1 MLADLVKRSQPLA
14 SDAKLLVLGGGY
26 SGRCLASLSRALGT
40 PVLCTRRSL
49 DADEADLLFDSNGQD
64 HLDPAALEGVTHLL
78 STIPPDRE
86 GNDPVLS
93 KLLGTLRSLPLRWA
107 GYLSTTGVYGDRQ
120 GGWVSEN
127 DNPAPELDRSI
138 RRLNCEK
145 TWLRSGL
152 PIQILRL
159 PGIYGP
165 GRSVLNG
172 LQQGRAR
179 LIEKTGQVFCRIHV
193 EDIAGACWHL
203 MHHTEQGGQETLGNG
218 TVLNRTVVNVV
229 DDLPAPTTDLLR
241 HAASL
246 LGCALPQ
253 LEQFD
258 QIVDSMSPMAQTF
271 WSENRRVSNLRLCQ
285 ELGYRL
291 LHPNYRV
298 GLQDC
303 LNQDK
308 LNPSDL
314 RSPPRSTNG

>member
-14 SDAKLLVLGGGY
+14 SEAKLLVMGGGY
-26 SGRCLASLSRALGT
+26 SGRCLASLARAMGT

-49 DADEADLLFDSNGQD
+49 DAAEADLLFDSNGQD
-64 HLDPAALEGVTHLL
+64 QLDPAALEGVTHLL
-78 STIPPDRE
+78 STIPPDRD
-86 GNDPVLS
+86 GNDPVLP
-93 KLLGTLRSLPLRWA
+93 KLLPTLRNLPLRWA

-120 GGWVSEN
+120 GGWVTEE
-127 DNPAPELDRSI
+127 DEPAPALDRSI
-138 RRLNCEK
+138 RRLNCEAA
-145 TWLRSGL
+145 WQRSGL

-179 LIEKTGQVFCRIHV
+179 LIDKPDQVFCRIHV

-203 MHHTEQGGQETLGNG
+203 MHRAEQGPSARPGNW
-218 TVLNRTVVNVV
+218 TVVNVV
-229 DDLPAPTTDLLR
+229 DDLPAPTAELMR
-241 HAASL
+241 HAAAL
-246 LGCALPQ
+246 LGCALPP
-253 LEQFD
+253 LEPFD

-271 WSENRRVSNLRLCQ
+271 WSENRRVRNHRLCQ
-285 ELGYRL
+285 ELGYPL

-308 LNPSDL
+308 LNPPDL
-314 RSPPRSTNG
+314 PSPPRSTNG

>member
-26 SGRCLASLSRALGT
+26 SGSCLANLGRALGT

-49 DADEADLLFDSNGQD
+49 DAAEADLVFDSNGQD
-64 HLDPAALEGVTHLL
+64 QLDPAALEGITHLL
-78 STIPPDRE
+78 STIPPDRD

-93 KLLGTLRSLPLRWA
+93 KLLPTLRGLPLRWA

-120 GGWVSEN
+120 GGWVSEE
-127 DNPAPELDRSI
+127 DETAPALERSI
-138 RRLNCEK
+138 RRLNCEAA
-145 TWLRSGL
+145 WQRSGL

-179 LIEKTGQVFCRIHV
+179 LIDKPGQVFCRIHV

-203 MHHTEQGGQETLGNG
+203 MHRVEQGPSPLPGNW
-218 TVLNRTVVNVV
+218 TVVNVV
-229 DDLPAPTTDLLR
+229 DDLPAPTADLLR

-246 LGCALPQ
+246 LGCALPP

-258 QIVDSMSPMAQTF
+258 QIVDSMSPMAQSF
-271 WSENRRVSNLRLCQ
+271 WSENRRVSNHKLCH
-285 ELGYRL
+285 ELGYAL

-308 LNPSDL
+308 LNSPDL
-314 RSPPRSTNG
+314 GSPPRLANG

>member
-1 MLADLVKRSQPLA
+1 MLADLVKRSHPLA
-14 SDAKLLVLGGGY
+14 ADAKLLVLGGGY
-26 SGRCLASLSRALGT
+26 SGRCLASLARAMGT

-49 DADEADLLFDSNGQD
+49 DAAEVDLLFDSNGQD
-64 HLDPAALEGVTHLL
+64 HLDPASLEGVTHLL
-78 STIPPDRE
+78 CTIPPDRE
-86 GNDPVLS
+86 GNDPALS
-93 KLLGTLRSLPLRWA
+93 KLLPTLRSLPLRWT

-120 GGWVSEN
+120 GGWVSEQ
-127 DNPAPELDRSI
+127 DDAEPALDRSI
-138 RRLNCEK
+138 RRLDCEK
-145 TWLRSGL
+145 AWLRCGL

-179 LIEKTGQVFCRIHV
+179 LIDKPGQVFCRIHV

-203 MHHTEQGGQETLGNG
+203 MHHAEQGAPA
-218 TVLNRTVVNVV
+218 VPAVVNVV
-229 DDLPAPTTDLLR
+229 DDLPAPTAELIR
-241 HAASL
+241 HAVSL
-246 LGCALPQ
+246 LDCALPP
-253 LEQFD
+253 LEPFD
-258 QIVDSMSPMAQTF
+258 QIVESMSPMAQSF
-271 WSENRRVSNLRLCQ
+271 WSENRRVSNHRLCH

>member
-26 SGRCLASLSRALGT
+26 SGRCLASLARAMGT

-49 DADEADLLFDSNGQD
+49 DSDEADLLFDSAGED
-64 HLDPAALEGVTHLL
+64 HLDPDALQGVTHLVC
-78 STIPPDRE
+78 TIPPDRE

-107 GYLSTTGVYGDRQ
+107 GYLSTTGIYGDRQ
-120 GGWVSEN
+120 GGWVSEQ
-127 DNPAPELDRSI
+127 DDPAPELDRSI
-138 RRLNCEK
+138 RRLNCEQA
-145 TWLRSGL
+145 WLHSGL

-179 LIEKTGQVFCRIHV
+179 LIEKPGQVFCRIHV

-203 MHHTEQGGQETLGNG
+203 MHRAEHAHDPSMDNW
-218 TVLNRTVVNVV
+218 TVVNVV

-241 HAASL
+241 HAAAL
-246 LGCALPQ
+246 LGCALPP

-271 WSENRRVSNLRLCQ
+271 WSENRRVSNHRLCQ
-285 ELGYRL
+285 ELGYSL

-303 LNQDK
+303 LDQDK
-308 LNPSDL
+308 LNPTDL

>member
-14 SDAKLLVLGGGY
+14 ADAKLLVLGGGY
-26 SGRCLASLSRALGT
+26 SGRCLGSLARAMGT

-49 DADEADLLFDSNGQD
+49 DAAEADLLFDSNGQD
-64 HLDPAALEGVTHLL
+64 QLDPAALEGVTHLL
-78 STIPPDRE
+78 STIPPDRD
-86 GNDPVLS
+86 GNDPVLP
-93 KLLGTLRSLPLRWA
+93 KLLPTLRNLPLRWA

-120 GGWVSEN
+120 GDWVTEE
-127 DNPAPELDRSI
+127 DEPAPALDRSI
-138 RRLNCEK
+138 RRLNCEAA
-145 TWLRSGL
+145 WQRSGL

-179 LIEKTGQVFCRIHV
+179 LIDKPDQVFCRIHV

-203 MHHTEQGGQETLGNG
+203 MHRAEQGPSARPGNW
-218 TVLNRTVVNVV
+218 TVVNVV
-229 DDLPAPTTDLLR
+229 DDLPAPTAELMR
-241 HAASL
+241 HAAAL
-246 LGCALPQ
+246 LGCALPP
-253 LEQFD
+253 LEPFD

-271 WSENRRVSNLRLCQ
+271 WSENRRVSNHRLCQ
-285 ELGYRL
+285 ELGYPL

-308 LNPSDL
+308 LNPPDL
-314 RSPPRSTNG
+314 PSPPRSTNG

>member
-1 MLADLVKRSQPLA
+1 MLADLVKRSEPLA
-14 SDAKLLVLGGGY
+14 ADAKLLVLGGGY
-26 SGRCLASLSRALGT
+26 SGRCLANLARAMGT

-49 DADEADLLFDSNGQD
+49 DAAEADLVFDSNGQD
-64 HLDPAALEGVTHLL
+64 QLDPAALEGITHLL
-78 STIPPDRE
+78 STIPPDRD

-93 KLLGTLRSLPLRWA
+93 KLLPTLRSLPLRWA

-120 GGWVSEN
+120 GGWVSEE
-127 DNPAPELDRSI
+127 DEPAPALERSI
-138 RRLNCEK
+138 RRLNCEAA
-145 TWLRSGL
+145 WQRSGL

-179 LIEKTGQVFCRIHV
+179 LIDKPGQVFCRIHV

-203 MHHTEQGGQETLGNG
+203 MHRVEQGPSPLPGNW
-218 TVLNRTVVNVV
+218 TVVNVV
-229 DDLPAPTTDLLR
+229 DDLPAPTADLLR

-246 LGCALPQ
+246 LGCALPP
-253 LEQFD
+253 LEPFD

-271 WSENRRVSNLRLCQ
+271 WSENRRVRNHRLCQ
-285 ELGYRL
+285 ELGYPL

-308 LNPSDL
+308 LNPPDL
-314 RSPPRSTNG
+314 PSPPRSTNG

>member
-1 MLADLVKRSQPLA
+1 MLADLVKQSQPLA
-14 SDAKLLVLGGGY
+14 DDAKLLVLGGGY
-26 SGRCLASLSRALGT
+26 SGRCLARLARAMGT
-40 PVLCTRRSL
+40 QVLCTRRSL
-49 DADEADLLFDSNGQD
+49 DSEEADLLFDSNGQD

-78 STIPPDRE
+78 CTIPPDRE

-93 KLLGTLRSLPLRWA
+93 KLLATLRSLPLRWA

-120 GGWVSEN
+120 GGWVSEE
-127 DNPAPELDRSI
+127 DAPAPALDRSI
-138 RRLNCEK
+138 RRLNCEAA
-145 TWLRSGL
+145 WQRSGL

-179 LIEKTGQVFCRIHV
+179 LIEKPGQVFCRIHV

-203 MHHTEQGGQETLGNG
+203 MHRAEHAHDPSMDNW
-218 TVLNRTVVNVV
+218 TVVNVV

-241 HAASL
+241 HAAAL
-246 LGCALPQ
+246 LGCALPP

-258 QIVDSMSPMAQTF
+258 QIVESMSPMAQTF
-271 WSENRRVSNLRLCQ
+271 WSENRRVSNHRLCQ
-285 ELGYRL
+285 ELGYWL

-303 LNQDK
+303 LDQDK
-308 LNPSDL
+308 LNPTDL

>member
-14 SDAKLLVLGGGY
+14 ADAKLLVLGGGY
-26 SGRCLASLSRALGT
+26 SGRCLANLARAMGT

-49 DADEADLLFDSNGQD
+49 DAAEADLVFDSNGQD
-64 HLDPAALEGVTHLL
+64 QLDPAALEGITHLL
-78 STIPPDRE
+78 STIPPDRD

-93 KLLGTLRSLPLRWA
+93 KLLPTLRSLPLRWA

-120 GGWVSEN
+120 GGWVSEE
-127 DNPAPELDRSI
+127 DETAPALERSI
-138 RRLNCEK
+138 RRLNCEAA
-145 TWLRSGL
+145 WQRSGL

-179 LIEKTGQVFCRIHV
+179 LIDKPGQVFCRIHV

-203 MHHTEQGGQETLGNG
+203 MHRVEQGPSPLPGNW
-218 TVLNRTVVNVV
+218 TVVNVV
-229 DDLPAPTTDLLR
+229 DDLPAPTADLLR

-246 LGCALPQ
+246 LGCALPP
-253 LEQFD
+253 LEPFD

-271 WSENRRVSNLRLCQ
+271 WSENRRVRNHRLCQ
-285 ELGYRL
+285 ELGYPL

-308 LNPSDL
+308 LNPPDL
-314 RSPPRSTNG
+314 PSPPQSTNG

>member
-14 SDAKLLVLGGGY
+14 ADAKLLVLGGGY
-26 SGRCLASLSRALGT
+26 SGRCLASLARAMGT

-49 DADEADLLFDSNGQD
+49 DAAEADLLFDSNGQD

-78 STIPPDRE
+78 CTIPPDRD

-93 KLLGTLRSLPLRWA
+93 NLLATLRSLPLRWA

-120 GGWVSEN
+120 GGWVSEQ
-127 DNPAPELDRSI
+127 DAPAPELERSI
-138 RRLNCEK
+138 RRLNCE
-145 TWLRSGL
+145 TAWQCSGL

-179 LIEKTGQVFCRIHV
+179 LIDKPGQVFCRIHV

-203 MHHTEQGGQETLGNG
+203 MHRTEQGPPPTLGKG
-218 TVLNRTVVNVV
+218 TIVNVV
-229 DDLPAPTTDLLR
+229 DDLPAPTADLLQ

-246 LGCALPQ
+246 LGCELPPR
-253 LEQFD
+253 EQFD

-271 WSENRRVSNLRLCQ
+271 WSENRRVSNHRLCQ
-285 ELGYRL
+285 ELGYPL

-303 LNQDK
+303 LNQDN

>member
-1 MLADLVKRSQPLA
+1 MLVDLVKRAQPLA
-14 SDAKLLVLGGGY
+14 ADARLLVLGGGY
-26 SGRCLASLSRALGT
+26 SGRCLANLARAMGT

-49 DADEADLLFDSNGQD
+49 DAAEADLVFDSNGQD
-64 HLDPAALEGVTHLL
+64 QLDPAALEGITHLL
-78 STIPPDRE
+78 STIPPDRD

-93 KLLGTLRSLPLRWA
+93 KLLPTLRSLPLRWA

-120 GGWVSEN
+120 GGWVSEE
-127 DNPAPELDRSI
+127 DEPAPALERSI
-138 RRLNCEK
+138 RRLNCEAA
-145 TWLRSGL
+145 WQRSGL

-179 LIEKTGQVFCRIHV
+179 LIDKPGQVFCRIHV

-203 MHHTEQGGQETLGNG
+203 MHRAEQEPSSLPGHW
-218 TVLNRTVVNVV
+218 TVVNVV
-229 DDLPAPTTDLLR
+229 DDLPAPTADLLR

-246 LGCALPQ
+246 LGCALPP
-253 LEQFD
+253 LEPFD

-271 WSENRRVSNLRLCQ
+271 WSENRRVRNHRLCQ
-285 ELGYRL
+285 ELGYPL

-308 LNPSDL
+308 LNPPDL
-314 RSPPRSTNG
+314 PSPPRSTNG

>member
-26 SGRCLASLSRALGT
+26 SGRCLASLARAMGT

-49 DADEADLLFDSNGQD
+49 DSDEADLLFDSAGEG
-64 HLDPAALEGVTHLL
+64 HLDPDALQGVTHLIC
-78 STIPPDRE
+78 TIPPDRE
-86 GNDPVLS
+86 GSDPVLS

-107 GYLSTTGVYGDRQ
+107 GYLSTTGIYGDRQ
-120 GGWVSEN
+120 GGWVSEQ
-127 DNPAPELDRSI
+127 DDPAPELDRSI

-145 TWLRSGL
+145 AWLRSGL

-179 LIEKTGQVFCRIHV
+179 LIEKPGQVFCRIHV

-203 MHHTEQGGQETLGNG
+203 MHRAEQAPDPSMDNW
-218 TVLNRTVVNVV
+218 TVVNVV
-229 DDLPAPTTDLLR
+229 DDLPAATADLLR
-241 HAASL
+241 HAAAL
-246 LGCALPQ
+246 LGCDLPP

-258 QIVDSMSPMAQTF
+258 QIVESMSPMAQTF
-271 WSENRRVSNLRLCQ
+271 WSENRRVSNHRLCQ
-285 ELGYRL
+285 ELGYSL

-303 LNQDK
+303 LDQDK

>member
-26 SGRCLASLSRALGT
+26 SGRCLASLARAMGT

-49 DADEADLLFDSNGQD
+49 DSDEADLLFDSAGED
-64 HLDPAALEGVTHLL
+64 HLDPDALQGVTHLVC
-78 STIPPDRE
+78 TIPPDRE

-107 GYLSTTGVYGDRQ
+107 GYLSTTGIYGDRQ
-120 GGWVSEN
+120 GGWVSEQ
-127 DNPAPELDRSI
+127 DDPAPELDRSI

-145 TWLRSGL
+145 AWLRSGL

-179 LIEKTGQVFCRIHV
+179 LIEKPHQVFCRIHV

-203 MHHTEQGGQETLGNG
+203 MHRAEHAHDPSMDNW
-218 TVLNRTVVNVV
+218 TVVNVV

-241 HAASL
+241 HAAAL
-246 LGCALPQ
+246 LGCALPP

-258 QIVDSMSPMAQTF
+258 QIVESMSPMAQTF
-271 WSENRRVSNLRLCQ
+271 WSENRRVSNHRLCQ
-285 ELGYRL
+285 ELGYPL

-314 RSPPRSTNG
+314 RSPPQSANG

>member
-14 SDAKLLVLGGGY
+14 ADAKLLVLGGGY
-26 SGRCLASLSRALGT
+26 SGRCLANLARAMGT

-49 DADEADLLFDSNGQD
+49 DAAEADLVFDSNGQD
-64 HLDPAALEGVTHLL
+64 QLDPAALEGITHLL
-78 STIPPDRE
+78 STIPPDRD

-93 KLLGTLRSLPLRWA
+93 KLLPTLRSLPLRWA

-120 GGWVSEN
+120 GGWVSEEN
-127 DNPAPELDRSI
+127 EPAPALERSI
-138 RRLNCEK
+138 RRLNCEAA
-145 TWLRSGL
+145 WQRSGL

-179 LIEKTGQVFCRIHV
+179 LIDKPGQVFCRIHV

-203 MHHTEQGGQETLGNG
+203 MHRVEQGPSPLPGNW
-218 TVLNRTVVNVV
+218 TVVNVV
-229 DDLPAPTTDLLR
+229 DDLPAPTADLLR

-246 LGCALPQ
+246 LGCALPP
-253 LEQFD
+253 LEPFD

-271 WSENRRVSNLRLCQ
+271 WSENRRVRNHRLCQ
-285 ELGYRL
+285 ELGYPL

-308 LNPSDL
+308 LNPPDL
-314 RSPPRSTNG
+314 PSPPQSTNG

>member
-1 MLADLVKRSQPLA
+1 MLADLVKRLQPLA
-14 SDAKLLVLGGGY
+14 ADAKLLVLGGGY
-26 SGRCLASLSRALGT
+26 SGRCLANLARAMGT

-49 DADEADLLFDSNGQD
+49 DAAEADLVFDSNGQD
-64 HLDPAALEGVTHLL
+64 QLDPAALEGITHLL
-78 STIPPDRE
+78 STIPPDRD

-93 KLLGTLRSLPLRWA
+93 KLLPTLRSLPLRWA

-120 GGWVSEN
+120 GGWVSEE
-127 DNPAPELDRSI
+127 DETAPALERSI
-138 RRLNCEK
+138 RRLNCEAA
-145 TWLRSGL
+145 WQRSGL

-179 LIEKTGQVFCRIHV
+179 LIDKPGQVFCRIHV

-203 MHHTEQGGQETLGNG
+203 MHRVEQGPSPLPGNW
-218 TVLNRTVVNVV
+218 TVVNVV
-229 DDLPAPTTDLLR
+229 DDLPAPTADLLR

-246 LGCALPQ
+246 LGCALPP
-253 LEQFD
+253 LEPFD

-271 WSENRRVSNLRLCQ
+271 WSENRRVRNHRLCQ
-285 ELGYRL
+285 ELGYPL

-308 LNPSDL
+308 LNPPDL
-314 RSPPRSTNG
+314 PSPPRSTNG

>member
-14 SDAKLLVLGGGY
+14 ADAKLLVLGGGY
-26 SGRCLASLSRALGT
+26 SGRCLGSLARAMGT

-49 DADEADLLFDSNGQD
+49 DAAEADLLFDSNGQD
-64 HLDPAALEGVTHLL
+64 QLDPAALEGVTHLL
-78 STIPPDRE
+78 STIPPDRD
-86 GNDPVLS
+86 GNDPVLP
-93 KLLGTLRSLPLRWA
+93 KLLPTLRNLPLRWA

-120 GGWVSEN
+120 GGWVTEE
-127 DNPAPELDRSI
+127 DEPAPALDRSI
-138 RRLNCEK
+138 RRLNCEAA
-145 TWLRSGL
+145 WQRSGL

-179 LIEKTGQVFCRIHV
+179 LIDKPDQVFCRIHV

-203 MHHTEQGGQETLGNG
+203 MHLAEQGPSARPGNW
-218 TVLNRTVVNVV
+218 TVVNVV
-229 DDLPAPTTDLLR
+229 DDLPAPTAELMR
-241 HAASL
+241 HAAAL
-246 LGCALPQ
+246 LGCALPP
-253 LEQFD
+253 LEPFD

-271 WSENRRVSNLRLCQ
+271 WSENRRVSNHRLCQ
-285 ELGYRL
+285 ELGYPL

-308 LNPSDL
+308 LNPPDL
-314 RSPPRSTNG
+314 PSPPRSTNG

>member
-26 SGRCLASLSRALGT
+26 SGRCLASLARAMGT

-49 DADEADLLFDSNGQD
+49 DAAEADLLFDSNGQE
-64 HLDPAALEGVTHLL
+64 HLDPAVLEGVTHLL
-78 STIPPDRE
+78 CTIPPDRE
-86 GNDPVLS
+86 GNDPALS
-93 KLLGTLRSLPLRWA
+93 KLLATLRSLPLRWA

-120 GGWVSEN
+120 GDWVSEE
-127 DNPAPELDRSI
+127 DEPAPELDRSI
-138 RRLNCEK
+138 RRLNCEAA
-145 TWLRSGL
+145 WQRSGL

-179 LIEKTGQVFCRIHV
+179 MIEKPGQVFCRIHV

-203 MHHTEQGGQETLGNG
+203 MHRAEQGDSPTPEDAG
-218 TVLNRTVVNVV
+218 VVNVV
-229 DDLPAPTTDLLR
+229 DDLPAPTADLLR

-246 LGCALPQ
+246 LDCALPP
-253 LEQFD
+253 LEPFD
-258 QIVDSMSPMAQTF
+258 QIVDSMSPMAQSF
-271 WSENRRVSNLRLCQ
+271 WSENRRVSNHKLCQ
-285 ELGYRL
+285 ELGYPL
-291 LHPNYRV
+291 LHPDYRV

-303 LNQDK
+303 LQQDK

-314 RSPPRSTNG
+314 RSPPRSANG

>member
-14 SDAKLLVLGGGY
+14 ADAKLLVLGGGY
-26 SGRCLASLSRALGT
+26 SGRCLANLARAMGT

-49 DADEADLLFDSNGQD
+49 DAAEADLVFDSNGQD
-64 HLDPAALEGVTHLL
+64 QLDPAALEGITHLL
-78 STIPPDRE
+78 STIPPDRD

-93 KLLGTLRSLPLRWA
+93 KLLPTLRSLPLRWA

-120 GGWVSEN
+120 GGWVSEE
-127 DNPAPELDRSI
+127 DETAPALERSI
-138 RRLNCEK
+138 RRLNCEAA
-145 TWLRSGL
+145 WQRSGL

-179 LIEKTGQVFCRIHV
+179 LIDKPGQVFCRIHV

-203 MHHTEQGGQETLGNG
+203 MHRVEQGPSPLPGNW
-218 TVLNRTVVNVV
+218 TVVNVV
-229 DDLPAPTTDLLR
+229 DDLPAPTADLLR

-246 LGCALPQ
+246 LGCALPP
-253 LEQFD
+253 LEPFD

-271 WSENRRVSNLRLCQ
+271 WSENRRVRNHRLCQ
-285 ELGYRL
+285 ELGYPL

-308 LNPSDL
+308 LNPPDL
-314 RSPPRSTNG
+314 PSPPRSTNG

>member
-14 SDAKLLVLGGGY
+14 ADAKLLVLGGGY
-26 SGRCLASLSRALGT
+26 SGRCLANLARAMGT

-49 DADEADLLFDSNGQD
+49 DAAEADLVFDSNGQD
-64 HLDPAALEGVTHLL
+64 QLDPAALEGITHLL
-78 STIPPDRE
+78 STIPPDRD

-93 KLLGTLRSLPLRWA
+93 KLLPTLRSLPLRWA

-120 GGWVSEN
+120 GGWVSEE
-127 DNPAPELDRSI
+127 DEPAPALERSI
-138 RRLNCEK
+138 RRLNCEAA
-145 TWLRSGL
+145 WQRSGL

-179 LIEKTGQVFCRIHV
+179 LIDKPGQVFCRIHV

-203 MHHTEQGGQETLGNG
+203 MHRVEQGPSPLPGNW
-218 TVLNRTVVNVV
+218 TVVNVV
-229 DDLPAPTTDLLR
+229 DDLPAPTADLLR

-246 LGCALPQ
+246 LGCALPP
-253 LEQFD
+253 LEPFD

-271 WSENRRVSNLRLCQ
+271 WSENRRVRNHRLCQ
-285 ELGYRL
+285 ELGYPL

-308 LNPSDL
+308 LNPPDL
-314 RSPPRSTNG
+314 PSPPQSTNG

>member
-1 MLADLVKRSQPLA
+1 MLADLVKQSQPLA
-14 SDAKLLVLGGGY
+14 ADAKLLVLGGGY
-26 SGRCLASLSRALGT
+26 SGRCLARLARAIGT
-40 PVLCTRRSL
+40 QVLCTRRSL
-49 DADEADLLFDSNGQD
+49 DAAEADLLFDSNGQD
-64 HLDPAALEGVTHLL
+64 QLDPAALEGVTHLL
-78 STIPPDRE
+78 STIPPDRD

-93 KLLGTLRSLPLRWA
+93 KLMQTLRSLPLRWA

-120 GGWVSEN
+120 GAWVSEE
-127 DNPAPELDRSI
+127 DDPAPELERSI
-138 RRLNCEK
+138 RRLNCEAA
-145 TWLRSGL
+145 WQRSGL

-172 LQQGRAR
+172 LQQARAR
-179 LIEKTGQVFCRIHV
+179 LIEKPGQVFCRIHV

-203 MHHTEQGGQETLGNG
+203 MHRAEQGPLPTLGPG
-218 TVLNRTVVNVV
+218 TVVNVV
-229 DDLPAPTTDLLR
+229 DDLPAATSDLLR

-246 LGCALPQ
+246 LGCELPP

-258 QIVDSMSPMAQTF
+258 QIVDSMSPMAQSF
-271 WSENRRVSNLRLCQ
+271 WSENRRVSNHRLCH
-285 ELGYRL
+285 ELGYAL

-314 RSPPRSTNG
+314 RSPPQSANG

>member
-1 MLADLVKRSQPLA
+1 MLADLVKRSEPLA
-14 SDAKLLVLGGGY
+14 ADAKLLVLGGGY
-26 SGRCLASLSRALGT
+26 SGRCLANLARAMGT

-49 DADEADLLFDSNGQD
+49 DAAEADLVFDSNGQD
-64 HLDPAALEGVTHLL
+64 QLDPAALEGITHLL
-78 STIPPDRE
+78 STIPPDRD

-93 KLLGTLRSLPLRWA
+93 KLLPTLRSLPLRWA

-120 GGWVSEN
+120 GGWVSEEN
-127 DNPAPELDRSI
+127 EPAPALERSI
-138 RRLNCEK
+138 RRLNCEAA
-145 TWLRSGL
+145 WQRSGL

-179 LIEKTGQVFCRIHV
+179 LIDKPGQVFCRIHV

-203 MHHTEQGGQETLGNG
+203 MHRVEQGPSPLPGNW
-218 TVLNRTVVNVV
+218 TVVNVV
-229 DDLPAPTTDLLR
+229 DDLPAPTADLLR

-246 LGCALPQ
+246 LGCALPP
-253 LEQFD
+253 LEPFD

-271 WSENRRVSNLRLCQ
+271 WSENRRVRNHRLCQ
-285 ELGYRL
+285 ELGYPL

-308 LNPSDL
+308 LNPPDL
-314 RSPPRSTNG
+314 PSPPRSTNG

>member
-1 MLADLVKRSQPLA
+1 MLADLVKQSQPLA

-26 SGRCLASLSRALGT
+26 SGRCLASLARAMGT

-49 DADEADLLFDSNGQD
+49 DAAEADLLFDSNGQD

-86 GNDPVLS
+86 GNDPALS
-93 KLLGTLRSLPLRWA
+93 TLLPALRSLPLRWA

-120 GGWVSEN
+120 GGWVSE
-127 DNPAPELDRSI
+127 DDDPAPELDRSI
-138 RRLNCEK
+138 RRLKCEAA
-145 TWLRSGL
+145 WQRSGL

-179 LIEKTGQVFCRIHV
+179 MIEKPGQVFCRIHV

-203 MHHTEQGGQETLGNG
+203 MHRAEQGDPTTPGDGS
-218 TVLNRTVVNVV
+218 VVNVV
-229 DDLPAPTTDLLR
+229 DDFPAPTTDLLR

-246 LGCALPQ
+246 LGCALPP
-253 LEQFD
+253 LEPFD
-258 QIVDSMSPMAQTF
+258 QIADSMSPMAQSF
-271 WSENRRVSNLRLCQ
+271 WSENRRVSNHRLCH
-285 ELGYRL
+285 ELGYPL
-291 LHPNYRV
+291 LHPDYRV

-303 LNQDK
+303 LHQDK

-314 RSPPRSTNG
+314 RSPPRSANG

>member
-1 MLADLVKRSQPLA
+1 MLADLVKRLQPLA
-14 SDAKLLVLGGGY
+14 ADAKLLVLGGGY
-26 SGRCLASLSRALGT
+26 SGRCLANLARAMGT

-49 DADEADLLFDSNGQD
+49 DAAEADLVFDSNGQD
-64 HLDPAALEGVTHLL
+64 QLDPAALEGITHLL
-78 STIPPDRE
+78 STIPPDRD

-93 KLLGTLRSLPLRWA
+93 KLLPTLRSLPLRWA

-120 GGWVSEN
+120 GSWVSEE
-127 DNPAPELDRSI
+127 DETAPALERSI
-138 RRLNCEK
+138 RRLNCEAA
-145 TWLRSGL
+145 WQRSGL

-179 LIEKTGQVFCRIHV
+179 LIDKPGQVFCRIHV

-203 MHHTEQGGQETLGNG
+203 MHRVEQGPSPLPGNW
-218 TVLNRTVVNVV
+218 TVVNVV
-229 DDLPAPTTDLLR
+229 DDLPAPTADLLR

-246 LGCALPQ
+246 LGCALPP
-253 LEQFD
+253 LEPFD

-271 WSENRRVSNLRLCQ
+271 WSENRRVRNHRLCQ
-285 ELGYRL
+285 ELGYPL

-308 LNPSDL
+308 LNPPDL
-314 RSPPRSTNG
+314 PSPPRSTNG

>member
-1 MLADLVKRSQPLA
+1 MLVDLVKRSQPLA
-14 SDAKLLVLGGGY
+14 ADAKLLVLGGGY
-26 SGRCLASLSRALGT
+26 SGRCLANLARAMGT

-49 DADEADLLFDSNGQD
+49 DAAEADLVFDSNGQD
-64 HLDPAALEGVTHLL
+64 QLDPAALEGITHLL
-78 STIPPDRE
+78 STIPPDRD

-93 KLLGTLRSLPLRWA
+93 KLLPTLRSLPLRWA

-120 GGWVSEN
+120 GGWVSEE
-127 DNPAPELDRSI
+127 DETAPALERSI
-138 RRLNCEK
+138 RRLNCEAA
-145 TWLRSGL
+145 WQRSGL

-179 LIEKTGQVFCRIHV
+179 LIDKPGQVFCRIHV

-203 MHHTEQGGQETLGNG
+203 MHRVEQGPSPLPGNW
-218 TVLNRTVVNVV
+218 TVVNVV
-229 DDLPAPTTDLLR
+229 DDLPAPTADLLR

-246 LGCALPQ
+246 LGCALPP
-253 LEQFD
+253 LEPFD

-271 WSENRRVSNLRLCQ
+271 WSENRRVRNHRLCQ
-285 ELGYRL
+285 ELGYPL

-308 LNPSDL
+308 LNPPDL
-314 RSPPRSTNG
+314 PSPPQSTNG

>member
-26 SGRCLASLSRALGT
+26 SGRCLASLARSMGT

-49 DADEADLLFDSNGQD
+49 DSDEADLLFDSAGED
-64 HLDPAALEGVTHLL
+64 HLDPDALRGVTHLVC
-78 STIPPDRE
+78 TIPPDRE

-107 GYLSTTGVYGDRQ
+107 GYLSTTGIYGDRQ
-120 GGWVSEN
+120 GGWVSEQ
-127 DNPAPELDRSI
+127 DDPAPKLDRSI
-138 RRLNCEK
+138 RRLNCEQA
-145 TWLRSGL
+145 WLHSGL

-179 LIEKTGQVFCRIHV
+179 LIEKPDQVFCRIHV

-203 MHHTEQGGQETLGNG
+203 MHRAEHAHDPSMDNW
-218 TVLNRTVVNVV
+218 TVVNVV

-241 HAASL
+241 HAAAL
-246 LGCALPQ
+246 LGCALPP

-258 QIVDSMSPMAQTF
+258 QIVESMSPMAQTF
-271 WSENRRVSNLRLCQ
+271 WSENRRVSNHRLCQ
-285 ELGYRL
+285 ELGYWL

-303 LNQDK
+303 LDQDK
-308 LNPSDL
+308 LNPTDL

>member
-14 SDAKLLVLGGGY
+14 ADAKLLVLGGGY
-26 SGRCLASLSRALGT
+26 SGRCLANLARAMGT

-49 DADEADLLFDSNGQD
+49 DAAEADLVFDSNGQD
-64 HLDPAALEGVTHLL
+64 QLDPAALEGITHLL
-78 STIPPDRE
+78 STIPPDRD

-93 KLLGTLRSLPLRWA
+93 KLLPTLRSLPLRWA

-120 GGWVSEN
+120 GGWVSEE
-127 DNPAPELDRSI
+127 DEPAPALERSI
-138 RRLNCEK
+138 RRLNCEAA
-145 TWLRSGL
+145 WQRSGL

-179 LIEKTGQVFCRIHV
+179 LIDKPGQVFCRIHV

-203 MHHTEQGGQETLGNG
+203 MHRVEQGPSPLPGNW
-218 TVLNRTVVNVV
+218 TVVNVV
-229 DDLPAPTTDLLR
+229 DDLPAPTADLLR

-246 LGCALPQ
+246 LGCALPP
-253 LEQFD
+253 LEPFD

-271 WSENRRVSNLRLCQ
+271 WSENRRVRNHRLCQ
-285 ELGYRL
+285 ELGYPL

-308 LNPSDL
+308 LNPPDL
-314 RSPPRSTNG
+314 PSPPRSTNG

>member
-1 MLADLVKRSQPLA
+1 M
-14 SDAKLLVLGGGY
+14 LGGGY
-26 SGRCLASLSRALGT
+26 SGRCLAGLARALGT

-49 DADEADLLFDSNGQD
+49 DSAEADLLFDSNGHDQ
-64 HLDPAALEGVTHLL
+64 LDPAALEGITHLL
-78 STIPPDRE
+78 STIPPDRD

-93 KLLGTLRSLPLRWA
+93 KLLPTLRSLPLRWA

-120 GGWVSEN
+120 GGWVSEEN
-127 DNPAPELDRSI
+127 EPAPALERSI
-138 RRLNCEK
+138 RRLNCEAA
-145 TWLRSGL
+145 WQRSGL

-179 LIEKTGQVFCRIHV
+179 LIDKPGQVFCRIHV

-203 MHHTEQGGQETLGNG
+203 MHRVEQGPSPLPGNW
-218 TVLNRTVVNVV
+218 TVVNVV
-229 DDLPAPTTDLLR
+229 DDLPAPTADLLR

-246 LGCALPQ
+246 LGCALPP
-253 LEQFD
+253 LEPFD

-271 WSENRRVSNLRLCQ
+271 WSENRRVRNHRLCQ
-285 ELGYRL
+285 ELGYPL

-308 LNPSDL
+308 LNPPDL
-314 RSPPRSTNG
+314 PSPPQSTNG

>member
-26 SGRCLASLSRALGT
+26 SGRCLASLARSMGT

-49 DADEADLLFDSNGQD
+49 DSDEADLLFDSAGED
-64 HLDPAALEGVTHLL
+64 HLDPDALRGVTHLVC
-78 STIPPDRE
+78 TIPPDRE

-107 GYLSTTGVYGDRQ
+107 GYLSTTGIYGDRQ
-120 GGWVSEN
+120 GGWVSEQ
-127 DNPAPELDRSI
+127 DDPAPQLDRSI
-138 RRLNCEK
+138 RRLNCEQA
-145 TWLRSGL
+145 WLHSGL

-179 LIEKTGQVFCRIHV
+179 LIEKPDQVFCRIHV

-203 MHHTEQGGQETLGNG
+203 MHRAEQAPDPSMDNW
-218 TVLNRTVVNVV
+218 TVVNVV

-241 HAASL
+241 HAAAL
-246 LGCALPQ
+246 LGCALPP

-258 QIVDSMSPMAQTF
+258 QIVESMSPMAQTF
-271 WSENRRVSNLRLCQ
+271 WSENRRVSNHRLCQ
-285 ELGYRL
+285 ELGYWL

-303 LNQDK
+303 LDQDK
-308 LNPSDL
+308 LNPTDL
-314 RSPPRSTNG
+314 RSPPQSTNG

>member
-1 MLADLVKRSQPLA
+1 MLADLVKRSQLLA
-14 SDAKLLVLGGGY
+14 ADAKLLVLGGGY
-26 SGRCLASLSRALGT
+26 SGRCLANLARAMGT

-49 DADEADLLFDSNGQD
+49 DAAEADLVFDSNGQD
-64 HLDPAALEGVTHLL
+64 QLDPAALEGITHLL
-78 STIPPDRE
+78 STIPPDRD

-93 KLLGTLRSLPLRWA
+93 KLLPTLRSLPLRWA

-120 GGWVSEN
+120 GGWVSEE
-127 DNPAPELDRSI
+127 DETAPALERSI
-138 RRLNCEK
+138 RRLNCEAA
-145 TWLRSGL
+145 WQRSGL

-179 LIEKTGQVFCRIHV
+179 LIDKPGQVFCRIHV

-203 MHHTEQGGQETLGNG
+203 MHRVEQGPSPLPGNW
-218 TVLNRTVVNVV
+218 TVVNVV
-229 DDLPAPTTDLLR
+229 DDLPAPTADLLR

-246 LGCALPQ
+246 LGCALPP
-253 LEQFD
+253 LEPFD

-271 WSENRRVSNLRLCQ
+271 WSENRRVRNHRLCQ
-285 ELGYRL
+285 ELGYPL

-308 LNPSDL
+308 LNPPDL
-314 RSPPRSTNG
+314 PSPPRSTNG

>member
-1 MLADLVKRSQPLA
+1 MLADLVKRLQPLA
-14 SDAKLLVLGGGY
+14 ADAKLLVLGGGY
-26 SGRCLASLSRALGT
+26 SGRCLANLARAMGT

-49 DADEADLLFDSNGQD
+49 DAAEADLVFDSNGQD
-64 HLDPAALEGVTHLL
+64 QLDPAALEGITHLL
-78 STIPPDRE
+78 STIPPDRD

-93 KLLGTLRSLPLRWA
+93 KLLPTLRSLPLRWA

-120 GGWVSEN
+120 GGWVSEE
-127 DNPAPELDRSI
+127 DETAPALERSI
-138 RRLNCEK
+138 RRLNCEAA
-145 TWLRSGL
+145 WQRSGL

-179 LIEKTGQVFCRIHV
+179 LIDKPGQVFCRIHV

-203 MHHTEQGGQETLGNG
+203 MHRVEQVPSPLPGNW
-218 TVLNRTVVNVV
+218 TVVNVV
-229 DDLPAPTTDLLR
+229 DDLPAPTADLLR

-246 LGCALPQ
+246 LGCALPP
-253 LEQFD
+253 LEPFD

-271 WSENRRVSNLRLCQ
+271 WSENRRVRNHRLCQ
-285 ELGYRL
+285 ELGYPL

-308 LNPSDL
+308 LNPPDL
-314 RSPPRSTNG
+314 PSPPRSTNG